1 MNKTVTIDEFDN
13 AVIEAAAKITIEH
26 MDTLQATMLFAA
38 SGMTFAAEVRR
49 ILFGENA
56 EDKKEQED

>member
-26 MDTLQATMLFAA
+26 MDTLQATMLFAT
-38 SGMTFAAEVRR
+38 SGMAFAAEVRR

>member
-1 MNKTVTIDEFDN
+1 MNKTVTIDEFDK
-13 AVIEAAAKITIEH
+13 AVVEAAAKITIEH
-26 MDTLQATMLFAA
+26 MDMLQATMLFAT